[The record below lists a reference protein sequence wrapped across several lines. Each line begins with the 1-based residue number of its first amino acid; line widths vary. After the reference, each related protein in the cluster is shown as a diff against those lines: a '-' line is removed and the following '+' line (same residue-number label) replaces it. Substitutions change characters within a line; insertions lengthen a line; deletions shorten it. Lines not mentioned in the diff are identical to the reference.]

1 MLSSGKIVP
10 FEKENQQSIKPILA
24 NASIVYQVNAN
35 ANRTTAVQGIPHTRV
50 YLEPVAKSCFL
61 FLRLQHLHVRQMQE
75 QAKRNKRT
83 IYIFSCV

>member
-10 FEKENQQSIKPILA
+10 FEKENKQSIKPILA
-24 NASIVYQVNAN
+24 NAND
-35 ANRTTAVQGIPHTRV
+35 NRTTAVQGIPHTRV

-61 FLRLQHLHVRQMQE
+61 FLHLQHLHVRQMQE

-83 IYIFSCV
+83 I